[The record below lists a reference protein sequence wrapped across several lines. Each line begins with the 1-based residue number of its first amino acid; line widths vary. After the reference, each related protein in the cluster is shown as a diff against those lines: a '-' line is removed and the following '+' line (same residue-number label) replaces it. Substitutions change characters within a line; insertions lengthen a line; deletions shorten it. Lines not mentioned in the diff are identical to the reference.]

1 MSVWCRIFWEAY
13 RGIHS
18 PWTAWSTRLASH
30 ILMPF
35 RVSSIRRT
43 QQRCNFTI
51 MLQTAWEAKD
61 LLTVSSM
68 MMDNGGFN
76 VHGLELSKVQS
87 KFRKTSFI
95 CLPTITAH
103 GNGNMVSFLVMLR
116 HLQHLIKVGRRS
128 WRWLTEKKSIVT
140 QNTRQDVFT
149 SLEMNPRPQPKHF
162 CWLVSCKVFFSDG
175 HWLDS
180 PPLKVFRNVFS
191 C

>member
-1 MSVWCRIFWEAY
+1 MSVWCRIFCEAY
-13 RGIHS
+13 RGIRS
-18 PWTAWSTRLASH
+18 TWTAWSTSLASN

-87 KFRKTSFI
+87 KFRKTFFV

-103 GNGNMVSFLVMLR
+103 GNGNVVSHVKA
-116 HLQHLIKVGRRS
+116 QHLIKVGRRS
-128 WRWLTEKKSIVT
+128 WRWLTEKKLLVT

-149 SLEMNPRPQPKHF
+149 SLEMIPRPQPKHF
-162 CWLVSCKVFFSDG
+162 CWLVSYKIFHSDG